1 MGITIALCM
10 IAFGVGMR
18 LGQIRATNA
27 DMKAHVA
34 YMQMLVD
41 DAYTARDK
49 AIKLYHRSV
58 EEAEKWYQK
67 HEELQA
73 KKKTTNRKK

>member
-1 MGITIALCM
+1 MGITIALCL

-49 AIKLYHRSV
+49 AIKLYQKSV
-58 EEAEKWYQK
+58 AEAQKWYEK

-73 KKKTTNRKK
+73 QKKTTRKK

>member
-1 MGITIALCM
+1 MISFGI
-10 IAFGVGMR
+10 GMR

-27 DMKAHVA
+27 DIKAHVA

-49 AIKLYHRSV
+49 AIKLYQRSV
-58 EEAEKWYQK
+58 AEAQKWYEKYEESQTQK
-67 HEELQA
+67 
-73 KKKTTNRKK
+73 KITRKK